1 MAWVLRIALGLAAG
15 GAVGYFVN
23 RALCAGGACPITSNR
38 PLMVAM
44 GAVFGVWL
52 AVSVSGCSKAGTGQ
66 EGVFGTELN
75 SSEEFQAKVIDPG
88 RPALVDFH
96 ATWCPAC
103 LELAP
108 VLARLE
114 REYAGKVAFFRVDTD
129 RAEALAMEHDVQ
141 DLPTLLLYRGGERV
155 ARMEGL
161 RPEAELRRELDQ
173 LLRVK

>member
-15 GAVGYFVN
+15 GAVGYFVS
-23 RALCAGGACPITSNR
+23 RALCASGACPITSNR

-52 AVSVSGCSKAGTGQ
+52 AVSGSSKAGTG
-66 EGVFGTELN
+66 EEVVFGTELS
-75 SSEEFQAKVIDPG
+75 SSEEFQAKVINSST
-88 RPALVDFH
+88 PALVDFH
-96 ATWCPAC
+96 AASCPPC

-129 RAEALAMEHDVQ
+129 RAEALAMEHDIQ
-141 DLPTLLLYRGGERV
+141 YLPTLLLYRGGERV

-161 RPEAELRRELDQ
+161 KPEAELRRELDQ
-173 LLRVK
+173 LLRVE

>member
-15 GAVGYFVN
+15 GAVGFLVS
-23 RALCAGGACPITSNR
+23 RILCAGGACPITSNR

-52 AVSVSGCSKAGTGQ
+52 AVSGCSKAGTG
-66 EGVFGTELN
+66 EKRVFGTELS
-75 SSEEFQAKVIDPG
+75 SSEEFQAKVINSTT
-88 RPALVDFH
+88 PALVDFH
-96 ATWCPAC
+96 ATWCPPC

-108 VLARLE
+108 LLARLE

-129 RAEALAMEHDVQ
+129 RAEALSREHEIQ
-141 DLPTLLLYRGGERV
+141 YLPTLLLYRGGERV

-161 RPEAELRRELDQ
+161 KPEAELRRELDQ
-173 LLRVK
+173 LLRVE